1 MLLWPDRRRACRFG
15 FFCVVFRRSGLFRL
29 AKGILLPVFFMPPVL
44 FRCGSAR
51 PHRLLLSWCFGCV
64 RGVFSRCFVD
74 TLLKKI
80 AAPCNDLFRKNSYF
94 CKILI

>member
-1 MLLWPDRRRACRFG
+1 MGSAAGGASGRMLLWPDRRRACRFG
-15 FFCVVFRRSGLFRL
+15 FLASFFAVRDYSASLRGYCFRF
-29 AKGILLPVFFMPPVL
+29 FFMPPVL

-74 TLLKKI
+74 TLLKK
-80 AAPCNDLFRKNSYF
+80 
-94 CKILI
+94 KIGRAHV